1 MIFMETASPEQIKEI
16 NAYGKEMIELLKLET
31 SPVAVALLPK
41 GAEVPENIHKIDQ
54 GMRHCQIMDRVRKS
68 REEFYAT
75 LEDHT
80 CKGGAGALG
89 IGHLPPNVASGE
101 FYYGTLKHFKS
112 LEASKRTIEKVPRID
127 AESKIA
133 SIYAP
138 LESASFMP
146 DVVVIICSPK
156 QVMLLTQAIL
166 YNEGGR
172 VEAEFAGKQSLCSDA
187 VAQPYL
193 TGKMGITVGCT
204 GTRTYTGM
212 QESELTVGIPAKL
225 LKDVVEGLRAIVKKV
240 PAHG

>member
-1 MIFMETASPEQIKEI
+1 MEPASPEQIKEI
-16 NAYGKEMIELLKLET
+16 NAYGKEIIEFLKLET

-41 GAEVPENIHKIDQ
+41 GAEIPDKIQKVDQ
-54 GMRHCQIMDRVRKS
+54 AMRHCQLMDRVRKT

-75 LEDHT
+75 LEDES

-89 IGHLPPNVASGE
+89 LGKMPPNVASGE
-101 FYYGTLKHFKS
+101 FYYGTLKHFRS
-112 LEASKRTIEKVPRID
+112 LEAAKRTIEKVPVIE
-127 AESKIA
+127 AGSKIA
-133 SIYAP
+133 SLYAP

-146 DVVVIICSPK
+146 DVVVIICTPK

-172 VEAEFAGKQSLCSDA
+172 LEAEFAGKQSLCSDA

-193 TGKMGITVGCT
+193 TGKMGITVGCS
-204 GTRTYTGM
+204 GSRTYTGI

-225 LKDVVEGLRAIVKKV
+225 LKNLVEGLRAIV
-240 PAHG
+240 

>member
-1 MIFMETASPEQIKEI
+1 MEPASPEQIKEI
-16 NAYGKEMIELLKLET
+16 NAYGKEIIEFLKLET

-41 GAEVPENIHKIDQ
+41 GAEIPDKIQKVDQ
-54 GMRHCQIMDRVRKS
+54 AMRHCQLMDRVRKT

-75 LEDHT
+75 LEDES

-89 IGHLPPNVASGE
+89 LGKMPQNVASGE

-112 LEASKRTIEKVPRID
+112 LEAAKRTIEKVPVIE
-127 AESKIA
+127 AASKVA

-172 VEAEFAGKQSLCSDA
+172 LEAEFAGKQSLCSDA

-193 TGKMGITVGCT
+193 TGKMGITVGCS
-204 GTRTYTGM
+204 GSRTYTGI

-225 LKDVVEGLRAIVKKV
+225 LKDLVEGLRAIVGKV
-240 PAHG
+240 AAR

>member
-1 MIFMETASPEQIKEI
+1 METASPEQIKEM
-16 NAYGKEMIELLKLET
+16 NEYGKEIIELLKLET

-41 GAEVPENIHKIDQ
+41 GEEIPENIQKIDQ
-54 GMRHCQIMDRVRKS
+54 AMRHCQMMDRVRKT

-75 LEDHT
+75 LEDES

-89 IGHLPPNVASGE
+89 LGKMPPNVASGE

-225 LKDVVEGLRAIVKKV
+225 LKDVLEGLRAIVKKV
-240 PAHG
+240 PAYG

>member
-1 MIFMETASPEQIKEI
+1 METASSEQIKEI
-16 NAYGKEMIELLKLET
+16 NEYGREIIELLKLET
-31 SPVAVALLPK
+31 SPVAVALVPK
-41 GAEVPENIHKIDQ
+41 GAEIPENVQRIEK
-54 GMRHCQIMDRVRKS
+54 GMKHCQMMDRVRKTK
-68 REEFYAT
+68 EEFYAI
-75 LEDHT
+75 LEDET
-80 CKGGAGALG
+80 CKGGAAALG
-89 IGHLPPNVASGE
+89 LGHMPPKLASGE
-101 FYYGTLKHFKS
+101 FYYETLKHFKT
-112 LEASKRTIEKVPRID
+112 LEASKKTLEKIPMLE
-127 AESKIA
+127 AESTIG

-172 VEAEFAGKQSLCSDA
+172 LEAEFAGKQSLCSDA

-204 GTRTYTGM
+204 GSRTYTGI
-212 QESELTVGIPAKL
+212 QESELTVGIPVSL
-225 LKDVVEGLRAIVKKV
+225 LKDLVEGLRAIVGKA

>member
-1 MIFMETASPEQIKEI
+1 MIHMETASPDQIKEI
-16 NAYGKEMIELLKLET
+16 NAYGKEIIELLKLET

-41 GAEVPENIHKIDQ
+41 GAEVPGNIHKIDQ
-54 GMRHCQIMDRVRKS
+54 AMRHCQIVDRVRKT

-75 LEDHT
+75 LEDQT

-89 IGHLPPNVASGE
+89 LGHMPPKVASGE
-101 FYYGTLKHFKS
+101 FYYETLKHFKS
-112 LEASKRTIEKVPRID
+112 LEASKKTIEKVPVIE

-156 QVMLLTQAIL
+156 QIMLLTQAIL

-193 TGKMGITVGCT
+193 TGKMGITVGCS
-204 GTRTYTGM
+204 GSRTYTGI

-225 LKDVVEGLRAIVKKV
+225 LKDLVEGLRAIVGK
-240 PAHG
+240 AA

>member
-1 MIFMETASPEQIKEI
+1 METASPEQIKEI
-16 NAYGKEMIELLKLET
+16 NAYGKEIIELLKLET

-41 GAEVPENIHKIDQ
+41 GAEIPENIQKIDQ
-54 GMRHCQIMDRVRKS
+54 AMRHCQMIDRVRKTK
-68 REEFYAT
+68 EEFYAT
-75 LEDHT
+75 LEDES

-89 IGHLPPNVASGE
+89 LGKMPPNVASGE

-112 LEASKRTIEKVPRID
+112 LEAAKRTIEKVPVIA

-138 LESASFMP
+138 LESSSFIP

-172 VEAEFAGKQSLCSDA
+172 LEAEFAGKQSLCSDA

-193 TGKMGITVGCT
+193 TGKMGITVGCS
-204 GTRTYTGM
+204 GSRTYTGI

-225 LKDVVEGLRAIVKKV
+225 LKDLVEGLRAIVGKV
-240 PAHG
+240 AAR

>member
-1 MIFMETASPEQIKEI
+1 METASPEKIKEI
-16 NAYGKEMIELLKLET
+16 NTYGKEIIELLKLET

-41 GAEVPENIHKIDQ
+41 GAEIPKNIQKIDQ
-54 GMRHCQIMDRVRKS
+54 AMRHCQMMDRVRKT

-75 LEDHT
+75 LEDES

-89 IGHLPPNVASGE
+89 LGKMPANVASGE

-112 LEASKRTIEKVPRID
+112 LEAAKRTIEKVPVIE

-138 LESASFMP
+138 LESASFVP
-146 DVVVIICSPK
+146 DVVVIICNPK

-172 VEAEFAGKQSLCSDA
+172 LEAEFAGKQSLCSDA

-193 TGKMGITVGCT
+193 TGKMGITVGCS
-204 GTRTYTGM
+204 GSRTYTGI
-212 QESELTVGIPAKL
+212 QESEMTIGIPAKL
-225 LKDVVEGLRAIVKKV
+225 LKDLVEGLRAITGKNPVR
-240 PAHG
+240 

>member
-1 MIFMETASPEQIKEI
+1 METVSSEQIKEI
-16 NAYGKEMIELLKLET
+16 NSYGKEIIDLLKLET
-31 SPVAVALLPK
+31 SPVAVSLLPK
-41 GAEVPENIHKIDQ
+41 GAKVPENIQKIDQ
-54 GMRHCQIMDRVRKS
+54 AMRHCQMMDRVRKT

-75 LEDHT
+75 LEDQT

-89 IGHLPPNVASGE
+89 LGHMPPNVASGE
-101 FYYGTLKHFKS
+101 FYFATLKHFKS
-112 LEASKRTIEKVPRID
+112 LEAAKRTIGKVPVIE

-138 LESASFMP
+138 LESADFIP

-193 TGKMGITVGCT
+193 TGKIGITVGCS
-204 GTRTYTGM
+204 GSRTYTGI
-212 QESELTVGIPAKL
+212 QESELAVGIPAKL
-225 LKDVVEGLRAIVKKV
+225 LKDLVEGLRAIVGKG
-240 PAHG
+240 PAR

>member
-1 MIFMETASPEQIKEI
+1 MDTASPEQIKEI
-16 NAYGKEMIELLKLET
+16 NAYGKEIIELLKLET

-41 GAEVPENIHKIDQ
+41 GMNVPENIQRIDQ
-54 GMRHCQIMDRVRKS
+54 SMRHCQMMDRVRKT

-75 LEDHT
+75 LEDES

-89 IGHLPPNVASGE
+89 LGKMPSNVASGE

-112 LEASKRTIEKVPRID
+112 LEAAKKTIEKVPVIE

-146 DVVVIICSPK
+146 DVVVIICNPK

-172 VEAEFAGKQSLCSDA
+172 LEAEFAGKQSLCSDA

-193 TGKMGITVGCT
+193 TGKMGITVGCS
-204 GTRTYTGM
+204 GSRTYTGI

-225 LKDVVEGLRAIVKKV
+225 IKDVVEGLRAIVKKV
-240 PAHG
+240 PAK

>member
-1 MIFMETASPEQIKEI
+1 METASPEQIKEM
-16 NAYGKEMIELLKLET
+16 NEFGKEIIELLKLET

-41 GAEVPENIHKIDQ
+41 GAEIPENIQRIDQ
-54 GMRHCQIMDRVRKS
+54 AMRHCQMMDRVRKT

-75 LEDHT
+75 LEDES

-89 IGHLPPNVASGE
+89 LGKMPPNVASGE

-112 LEASKRTIEKVPRID
+112 LEAAKKTIEKVPVIE
-127 AESKIA
+127 AGSKIA

-146 DVVVIICSPK
+146 DIVVIICNPK

-172 VEAEFAGKQSLCSDA
+172 LEAEFAGKQSLCSDA

-193 TGKMGITVGCT
+193 TGKMGITVGCS
-204 GTRTYTGM
+204 GSRTYTGI
-212 QESELTVGIPAKL
+212 QESELTVGIPANL
-225 LKDVVEGLRAIVKKV
+225 LKDLVEGLRAIVGKV
-240 PAHG
+240 PAR

>member
-1 MIFMETASPEQIKEI
+1 MDTASPEQIKKI
-16 NAYGKEMIELLKLET
+16 NAYGKEIIELLKLET

-41 GAEVPENIHKIDQ
+41 GMKVPENIQRIDQ
-54 GMRHCQIMDRVRKS
+54 SMRHCQMMDRVRKT

-75 LEDHT
+75 LEDES

-89 IGHLPPNVASGE
+89 LGKMPSNVASGE

-112 LEASKRTIEKVPRID
+112 LEAAKKTIEQVPVIE

-146 DVVVIICSPK
+146 DVVVIICNPK

-172 VEAEFAGKQSLCSDA
+172 LEAEFAGKQSLCSDA

-193 TGKMGITVGCT
+193 TGKMGITVGCS
-204 GTRTYTGM
+204 GSRTYTGI

-225 LKDVVEGLRAIVKKV
+225 IKDVVEGLRAIVKKV
-240 PAHG
+240 PAK